1 MDDTITLHDLHAQ
14 CILGCYDDERR
25 QKRDVSITVTL
36 HTDIRQA
43 AASDRLDDAINYDAL
58 VQTLL
63 DATEASSFQLIEA
76 LAEHLA
82 QLCLRLTPAHKVTL
96 SVTKPNPRPLLA
108 AATVTIE
115 RTQT

>member
-1 MDDTITLHDLHAQ
+1 MDDTITLHDIHAQ

-25 QKRDVSITVTL
+25 QKRDVSISVTL

-43 AASDRLDDAINYDAL
+43 ATSDRLDDAINYDAL
-58 VQTLL
+58 VQNLL
-63 DATEASSFQLIEA
+63 DATERSAFQLIEA

-82 QLCLRLTPAHKVTL
+82 QLCLRQTPAHKVIL

-115 RTQT
+115 RTRN

>member
-1 MDDTITLHDLHAQ
+1 MDDTITLHDIHAQ

-25 QKRDVSITVTL
+25 QKRDVSISVTL

-58 VQTLL
+58 VQNLL
-63 DATEASSFQLIEA
+63 DATERSSFQLIEA

-82 QLCLRLTPAHKVTL
+82 QLCLRQTPAHKVIL

-115 RTQT
+115 RTRN